1 MPGFSFPPVG
11 PLGLGSPPS
20 RPSPSGRRYYD
31 PLRLPLHLLGSLRFA
46 LDPRYL
52 ACTRSFVSL
61 SARRR
66 ARCRPSRRLAAF
78 VFRLA
83 LPGLRRKEL
92 AALSSSQTTPVR
104 TCPARGLRW
113 CPLDSPWRLQ
123 DSCLPAQPYR
133 RLSPHRAGL
142 SLLLDHNYE
151 IFAAQSRGLHTRYTW
166 LRTHPFGY
174 ARRFTTDSAAH
185 LLWRDLYGK
194 PYSPTEY
201 HQPIS
206 RRPCRFHGSGGA
218 IRSEGNHAALSE
230 SQ

>member
-31 PLRLPLHLLGSLRFA
+31 PLRLPLHHLGSLRFA

-52 ACTRSFVSL
+52 ARTRSFVSL

-133 RLSPHRAGL
+133 RLSPDRAGL
-142 SLLLDHNYE
+142 SFRTTTMKFSELSH
-151 IFAAQSRGLHTRYTW
+151 AACTLATPGFTHT
-166 LRTHPFGY
+166 LAGY
-174 ARRFTTDSAAH
+174 ACRFTTDSAAH
-185 LLWRDLYGK
+185 LFGWDLYGT
-194 PYSPTEY
+194 PYSPT
-201 HQPIS
+201 
-206 RRPCRFHGSGGA
+206 G
-218 IRSEGNHAALSE
+218 
-230 SQ
+230 

>member
-31 PLRLPLHLLGSLRFA
+31 QLRLPLHLLGSLRFA

-52 ACTRSFVSL
+52 ACTRWFVFL
-61 SARRR
+61 SARRQ
-66 ARCRPSRRLAAF
+66 ARCRPSRRLAAL
-78 VFRLA
+78 VYRLA
-83 LPGLRRKEL
+83 VAGLLRKEL
-92 AALSSSQTTPVR
+92 AVLSSSQSTPVC

-133 RLSPHRAGL
+133 RLSPDRAGL
-142 SLLLDHNYE
+142 SFRTTTMKFSQLSH
-151 IFAAQSRGLHTRYTW
+151 AACTLATPGFTHT
-166 LRTHPFGY
+166 LAGY

-194 PYSPTEY
+194 PYSPTE
-201 HQPIS
+201 
-206 RRPCRFHGSGGA
+206 
-218 IRSEGNHAALSE
+218 
-230 SQ
+230 